1 MADEPNQGATGDT
14 TETDEVRPDADAGP
28 AGAGAPINQGAAG
41 AGPEGGS
48 AYEPGASAYGES
60 PSSAAGA
67 AASATDFLDERPEVA
82 VGGAF
87 LAGFVVAQILK
98 KVGE

>member
-1 MADEPNQGATGDT
+1 MADEPNQGATGDA
-14 TETDEVRPDADAGP
+14 TEAAEARTRADPGP

-41 AGPEGGS
+41 AGPSGGS
-48 AYEPGASAYGES
+48 AYEPGAAAHGES
-60 PSSAAGA
+60 PASVGSAN
-67 AASATDFLDERPEVA
+67 DFLDERPEVA

>member
-1 MADEPNQGATGDT
+1 MADEPNQGAAGDT
-14 TETDEVRPDADAGP
+14 TEVDQVSPDGDAGP

-48 AYEPGASAYGES
+48 AYDPGASAYGES
-60 PSSAAGA
+60 PRSVGSS
-67 AASATDFLDERPEVA
+67 SDFLDERPEVA